1 MATYYVG
8 WDVGAWYC
16 DKNAHSRDAIVVLD
30 ENKVI
35 VASRR
40 RVVRRE
46 LTKNNIHEFLNEF
59 LKDSFYPHN
68 RQFNAKDNFVFAID
82 AVFSFPYGVTELL
95 AGKNYILDA
104 EAWDEGKSIQNSLLF
119 RYTERFVSDKER
131 KPLSVIQD
139 SIGSQSTKVIYFL
152 RHFQFEQENVGIWE
166 TVNGNIAIETYPS
179 VVGEKGNDIDDAKI
193 CANLAWR
200 FRHDKSSLYQPDNET
215 KHLETIKKE
224 GWIWFPKKEQ

>member
-16 DKNAHSRDAIVVLD
+16 DKNAHSRDAIVVLN
-30 ENKVI
+30 ENKNI
-35 VASRR
+35 VASWRG
-40 RVVRRE
+40 VVRRE
-46 LTKNNIHEFLNEF
+46 LKKNNIHEFLNEF
-59 LKDSFYPHN
+59 FCSPN
-68 RQFNAKDNFVFAID
+68 RQFYAKDNFVFAID

-152 RHFQFEQENVGIWE
+152 RHFQFKQENVGIWE
-166 TVNGNIAIETYPS
+166 TMNGNIAIETYPS
-179 VVGEKGNDIDDAKI
+179 VVGEKGNDIDDAEI
-193 CANLAWR
+193 CANLAWQ

-224 GWIWFPKKEQ
+224 GWIWFPQKEQ